1 MNNGTVNKRM
11 KRFYFKTFTK
21 EKFTKVLIIEGIS
34 IQSLKFTKKEFL
46 EEQLLVQLIA
56 TFQKYQNILISAY
69 NQQFVKSPLILK
81 I

>member
-1 MNNGTVNKRM
+1 MNNDTVKKRM
-11 KRFYFKTFTK
+11 KRFYFKIFTK
-21 EKFTKVLIIEGIS
+21 EKVTKVLIIEGVS

>member
-1 MNNGTVNKRM
+1 MNNDTVNKRM
-11 KRFYFKTFTK
+11 KRFYFKIFTK
-21 EKFTKVLIIEGIS
+21 EKVTKELIIEGVS

-56 TFQKYQNILISAY
+56 TFQKYRNILISAY